1 MVRPPVD
8 NSICIRCKGARLLC
22 GKKTCPILKKSSILK
37 SVLPFD
43 YKKVQ
48 RDKKIFGASPP
59 AFFVGR
65 YGYPKVA
72 VGPMIPIDET
82 FIRERI
88 QSDSNLKVGG
98 QNAIDTSILD
108 LSEAW
113 FGLDLDDIMTFRTS
127 LVRTNFKASIKDAT
141 LNPIISSQNYQK
153 SFPSNYT
160 SNTSG
165 DVKTYNKSRSYP
177 IKHVNLEPDK
187 EIFNVGTNV
196 DDVVRKS
203 SLEENR
209 LLDASRELAMSKFS
223 VDTEVDITKLRVNL
237 TYDVHSPPLG
247 PSGETEKIKIVDDV
261 KPHKKVEYVI
271 NDTDLKAE
279 DAIFLYLYPTSLSK
293 TSRELKNP
301 LSKNV
306 VTGTEIQRI
315 LSAGLIGK
323 GKARKLVP
331 TRWAITAVDS
341 IISKRLIRQIKEFPE
356 ISEYY
361 TFYNEFLDNK
371 FIILFMP
378 KTWSFE
384 MMECWDANTIWT
396 QNVPG
401 VQNINQNTFKE
412 PIIMEDFELEKGRK
426 TYAFNVTGAY
436 YAARKEVAEFLYRER
451 KQARVI
457 VFREVNGGYIVPLG
471 VWVIRETIRNALY
484 KDGNNLGF
492 HGENIR
498 RFDNLKDALNTIPQ
512 YFGVPLKYWLRS
524 SNLLRITKSQK
535 TLNRWL

>member
-1 MVRPPVD
+1 
-8 NSICIRCKGARLLC
+8 
-22 GKKTCPILKKSSILK
+22 
-37 SVLPFD
+37 
-43 YKKVQ
+43 
-48 RDKKIFGASPP
+48 
-59 AFFVGR
+59 
-65 YGYPKVA
+65 
-72 VGPMIPIDET
+72 
-82 FIRERI
+82 
-88 QSDSNLKVGG
+88 
-98 QNAIDTSILD
+98 
-108 LSEAW
+108 
-113 FGLDLDDIMTFRTS
+113 
-127 LVRTNFKASIKDAT
+127 
-141 LNPIISSQNYQK
+141 
-153 SFPSNYT
+153 
-160 SNTSG
+160 
-165 DVKTYNKSRSYP
+165 
-177 IKHVNLEPDK
+177 
-187 EIFNVGTNV
+187 
-196 DDVVRKS
+196 
-203 SLEENR
+203 
-209 LLDASRELAMSKFS
+209 
-223 VDTEVDITKLRVNL
+223 
-237 TYDVHSPPLG
+237 
-247 PSGETEKIKIVDDV
+247 
-261 KPHKKVEYVI
+261 
-271 NDTDLKAE
+271 
-279 DAIFLYLYPTSLSK
+279 
-293 TSRELKNP
+293 
-301 LSKNV
+301 
-306 VTGTEIQRI
+306 
-315 LSAGLIGK
+315 GLIGK